1 MAWLILTNGITA
13 VLLGTMP
20 MEKCEKE
27 AKRIND
33 DYHYSE
39 ITAYCQE
46 IDNVSSS

>member
-1 MAWLILTNGITA
+1 MSWLIVTNGITA
-13 VLLGTMP
+13 ILFATLP
-20 MEKCEKE
+20 LEDCELA